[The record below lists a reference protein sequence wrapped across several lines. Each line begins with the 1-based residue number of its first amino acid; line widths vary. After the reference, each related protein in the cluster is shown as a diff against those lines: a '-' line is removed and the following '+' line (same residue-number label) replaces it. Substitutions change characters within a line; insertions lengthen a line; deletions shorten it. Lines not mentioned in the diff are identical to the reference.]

1 LNSLIVVTKLE
12 SFKHK
17 EQRVKIVTILKNETF
32 KLSSHLLLK
41 GNNNRSTILKGERM
55 NYVQL
60 ELRKTT
66 LAV

>member
-1 LNSLIVVTKLE
+1 MNNRNILDLVGIYLIQML
-12 SFKHK
+12 
-17 EQRVKIVTILKNETF
+17 KIATILKNETF

>member
-1 LNSLIVVTKLE
+1 MLK
-12 SFKHK
+12 
-17 EQRVKIVTILKNETF
+17 ILKNETF

-66 LAV
+66 LAVN